1 VPASKVGSKADRART
16 KAAPEEDQPV
26 LLFRA
31 CKYGN
36 NKHKRKYSTVVT
48 AAEHAAFHAA
58 LGQLLKTAVDASAAD
73 ARPAGATRVLKDKL
87 KAKQAT
93 E

>member
-1 VPASKVGSKADRART
+1 MPASKTGSKADRARA
-16 KAAPEEDQPV
+16 KAAPEEDRPV

-36 NKHKRKYSTVVT
+36 NKHKKKYSTVVT
-48 AAEHAAFHAA
+48 AAEHGAFHAA
-58 LGQLLKTAVDASAAD
+58 LSQLLKTTVDASAAD
-73 ARPAGATRVLKDKL
+73 ARPAGATRIA
-87 KAKQAT
+87 KAKKAS